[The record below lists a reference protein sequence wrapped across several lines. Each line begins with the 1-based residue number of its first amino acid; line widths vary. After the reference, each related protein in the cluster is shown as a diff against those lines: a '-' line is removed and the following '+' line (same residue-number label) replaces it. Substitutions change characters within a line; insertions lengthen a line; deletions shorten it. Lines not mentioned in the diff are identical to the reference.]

1 METVSAQ
8 GNFKA
13 ALLMSQPQKGVCVV
27 YCSMYSVAGHFVWCL
42 TGSVA
47 GAGRFCSG
55 HPSPLLFPL
64 VPVALDG
71 HSGMGHP
78 HHESRSGACSDTSLW
93 RGLLK
98 AQL

>member
-13 ALLMSQPQKGVCVV
+13 ALLMSQPLKGVCVV
-27 YCSMYSVAGHFVWCL
+27 CCGMYSVAGHSVWCL
-42 TGSVA
+42 TGSIA

-55 HPSPLLFPL
+55 HLSPLLFPL
-64 VPVALDG
+64 VPVALWMNTVSWDILT
-71 HSGMGHP
+71 MGP
-78 HHESRSGACSDTSLW
+78 QVVPVATHHFG
-93 RGLLK
+93 GLLK

>member
-27 YCSMYSVAGHFVWCL
+27 YCSMYGVAEHFVWCL
-42 TGSVA
+42 TGSIA

-64 VPVALDG
+64 
-71 HSGMGHP
+71 
-78 HHESRSGACSDTSLW
+78 GACSTRWTQWHGTSSP
-93 RGLLK
+93 
-98 AQL
+98 